1 MTQCTIDEAKDRY
14 ERVITSSLSAV
25 SNLAKVLS
33 LSPDFVL
40 YINTEP
46 ELNSESEGLGAVLY
60 GFRNIFSKRFW
71 SDVTTHSNP
80 LIRRASYELISEL
93 CTLIPGAIYRNPLSK
108 TELDNTRKSATE
120 KIIPLNKIADI
131 FCQFLNEK
139 SSANIPAMFLAFL
152 SFSKNIPQC
161 WNYISIDQVFVTRI
175 KGLLASHLELTLDH
189 LLPLFG
195 SIPAN
200 IMAIFNTKNIDVST
214 SCLHSKMDWIYIE
227 YLYCISSY
235 FHLFF
240 LINNSFLLF
249 RPLILLILSH
259 ICFNFDLIFT
269 HTPIS
274 FDTISHIYFPCSF
287 PFLFLFSY

>member
-1 MTQCTIDEAKDRY
+1 MIYWHASTCVYMYVYVYAYVLIFSISSTTLLILFQVEQLSDMTQCTVDEAEDRY

-25 SNLAKVLS
+25 SNLARELS

-46 ELNSESEGLGAVLY
+46 DLNTESEGLGAVLY

-108 TELDNTRKSATE
+108 TVLDNTRKSATE

-200 IMAIFNTKNIDVST
+200 IMAIFNTKNIDVSIYYAR
-214 SCLHSKMDWIYIE
+214 SCIYWMFIGH
-227 YLYCISSY
+227 LLDTHAI
-235 FHLFF
+235 FRHLFYV
-240 LINNSFLLF
+240 
-249 RPLILLILSH
+249 
-259 ICFNFDLIFT
+259 
-269 HTPIS
+269 
-274 FDTISHIYFPCSF
+274 IYS
-287 PFLFLFSY
+287 LFLPH